1 MKQNVLF
8 VARLFWLSKLIS
20 NFENYAKEK
29 KIIQYQIM
37 ILETIQI
44 QNIIN
49 LDQFFWLL
57 LILKRPKLVISS
69 DTKFPQSRAYLS

>member
-44 QNIIN
+44 QNIIDS
-49 LDQFFWLL
+49 DQLRNSFCYF
-57 LILKRPKLVISS
+57 
-69 DTKFPQSRAYLS
+69 